1 MLACS
6 ASIDWPRPDAE
17 EGPAVLR
24 LRMLEID
31 HALRVGV
38 IKAQARIDAQRA
50 FEALRH
56 AVLTRPAS
64 SIADALARARTRAD
78 MPLQSGGCEAV

>member
-31 HALRVGV
+31 HALRVGL

-50 FEALRH
+50 CEVLRQ

-64 SIADALARARTRAD
+64 SFADALARARTRAD
-78 MPLQSGGCEAV
+78 IAAQSDGCEAA